1 METITRGNTPSNSG
15 MPASADGALSKASS
29 SAHAAVDAMA
39 GAADEAARKAK
50 PAIDKVTAIA
60 HQAVDK
66 AAGAAV
72 PAADWLTE
80 KSESLDAT
88 QKKLI
93 ADTCAYVS
101 ANPLKAIGIAVVAGI
116 LISRIV
122 L

>member
-1 METITRGNTPSNSG
+1 
-15 MPASADGALSKASS
+15 
-29 SAHAAVDAMA
+29 MA
-39 GAADEAARKAK
+39 GAADQAARKAK

-72 PAADWLTE
+72 PAADWLAE

-101 ANPLKAIGIAVVAGI
+101 VNPLKLCDTGCNVYRNFLSTSGPRGRNARHQSLHRSWHPSASTCAP
-116 LISRIV
+116 
-122 L
+122 